1 MHTSATKGQTVLT
14 SAKFRSSIRAHKR
27 VRASLGAR
35 QVSPCYSPAHSNTIR
50 S

>member
-1 MHTSATKGQTVLT
+1 MT
-14 SAKFRSSIRAHKR
+14 SAKFRSSIRPHNR

-35 QVSPCYSPAHSNTIR
+35 QVSPCCSAAHSNTIK